1 MRWRALPREWQGF
14 MEGAALCG
22 IDAAQRI
29 LKGA

>member
-1 MRWRALPREWQGF
+1 MPRTQHF
-14 MEGAALCG
+14 DAFVMEGAALCG